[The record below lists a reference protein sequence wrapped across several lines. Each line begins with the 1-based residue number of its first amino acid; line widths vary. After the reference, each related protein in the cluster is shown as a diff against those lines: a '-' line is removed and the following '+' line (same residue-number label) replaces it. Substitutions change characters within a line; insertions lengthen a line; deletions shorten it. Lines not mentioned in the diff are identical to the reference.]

1 MRTSLFIELLKDN
14 ARKKLGFEYR
24 KGSFLRT
31 DYHITEVKNIKIQA
45 TDCGGRQ
52 DAWEE
57 TVIQL
62 WEAPQ
67 VASDAPQM
75 RARKAL
81 SILER
86 VAEQQPLKG
95 ETLLKFEYG
104 NKEFH
109 TSQLLVEGYRTE
121 GDELMIILAPE
132 HTTCKA
138 RDLCGVPEIEEVA
151 EPGCT
156 PGSGCC

>member
-1 MRTSLFIELLKDN
+1 MKTSTFIQLLKDN
-14 ARKKLGFEYR
+14 SRKKLGFEYR
-24 KGSFLRT
+24 KGSFLRR
-31 DYHITEVKNIKIQA
+31 DYHITEVKNIQIQA

-67 VASDAPQM
+67 PEVGAPQM
-75 RARKAL
+75 RALKAL
-81 SILER
+81 KILER
-86 VAEQQPLKG
+86 VAQQQPLKG
-95 ETLLKFEYG
+95 DTPLKFEYG
-104 NKEFH
+104 NGEFH
-109 TSQLLVEGYRTE
+109 TSQLLVGGYREE
-121 GDELMIILAPE
+121 GDELIVILNPE

-138 RDLCGVPEIEEVA
+138 RDLCGVPEIQETA
-151 EPGCT
+151 ESGCT